1 MGIVVG
7 MEESKRLKALVTVKL
22 GRRSACRGTAET
34 NLTRGHEVSGLI
46 PGHAQWLKDPVLLWA
61 ML

>member
-22 GRRSACRGTAET
+22 GRRSSCRGTAET
-34 NLTRGHEVSGLI
+34 NPTASIHEDEGSISGL
-46 PGHAQWLKDPVLLWA
+46 AQRVRDLVLP
-61 ML
+61 